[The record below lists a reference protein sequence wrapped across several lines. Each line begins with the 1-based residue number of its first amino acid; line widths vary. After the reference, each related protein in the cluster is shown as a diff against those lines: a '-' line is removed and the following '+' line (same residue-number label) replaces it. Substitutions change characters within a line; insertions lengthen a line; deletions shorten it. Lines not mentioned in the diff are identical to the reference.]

1 LHELCYIF
9 IDTSVVIVKM
19 SSPLLSNKGTAI
31 H

>member
-1 LHELCYIF
+1 
-9 IDTSVVIVKM
+9 M